1 MPHDPASIVRLLY
14 GERTLL
20 YGERTAEEKTF
31 SLPNNSLT
39 SAPPIGQGH
48 RCKSASH
55 YGSRFVKPLEVPVDR
70 SKRCSRSKLVGPC
83 PAGVKQTAPR
93 ICRGRV
99 RDFDQ
104 FLESVRSMIEIV
116 RNQTAATATRI
127 YERFSGFR
135 LTEKMGA

>member
-55 YGSRFVKPLEVPVDR
+55 CGSRFVKPL
-70 SKRCSRSKLVGPC
+70 
-83 PAGVKQTAPR
+83 
-93 ICRGRV
+93 
-99 RDFDQ
+99 
-104 FLESVRSMIEIV
+104 
-116 RNQTAATATRI
+116 
-127 YERFSGFR
+127 SGSGGQV
-135 LTEKMGA
+135 EKVFEK